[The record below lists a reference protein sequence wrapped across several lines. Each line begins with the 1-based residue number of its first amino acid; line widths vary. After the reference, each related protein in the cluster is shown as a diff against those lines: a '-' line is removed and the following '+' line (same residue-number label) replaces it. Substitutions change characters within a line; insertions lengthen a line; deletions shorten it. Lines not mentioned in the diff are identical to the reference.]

1 VSASWLQFIGALAL
15 MYLLVAAAGYWGKRR
30 RAQLEA
36 QDHRHDN

>member
-1 VSASWLQFIGALAL
+1 VSASWLQLIGATAL
-15 MYLLVAAAGYWGKRR
+15 LYLLVAAAGYWGKRR